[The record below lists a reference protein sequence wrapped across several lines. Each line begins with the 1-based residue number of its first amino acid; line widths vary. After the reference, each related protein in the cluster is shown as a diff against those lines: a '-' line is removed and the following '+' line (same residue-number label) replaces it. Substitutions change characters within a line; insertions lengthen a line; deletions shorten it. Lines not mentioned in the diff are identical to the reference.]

1 MTRNISRRT
10 PVSNAIGDIP
20 ETPPAVNMRL
30 RSLPTEQQT
39 YIAGKYYGGK
49 MPWKDG
55 EGT

>member
-10 PVSNAIGDIP
+10 PVSNTIADIP

-30 RSLPTEQQT
+30 RSLPSEQQA

-49 MPWKDG
+49 MPWQNGGDK
-55 EGT
+55 